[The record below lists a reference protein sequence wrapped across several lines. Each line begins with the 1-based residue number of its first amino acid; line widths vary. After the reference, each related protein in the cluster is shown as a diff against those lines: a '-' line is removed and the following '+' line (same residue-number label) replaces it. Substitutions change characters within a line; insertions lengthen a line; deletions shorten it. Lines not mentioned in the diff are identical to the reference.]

1 MKKKICCI
9 TCPVGCD
16 IEVTEKDGE
25 YFFKGALCKAG
36 EKYAEKEMISP
47 ERVVC
52 TSIKI
57 KSTLFPLVSVRTSI
71 PVPKGEIFDIL
82 EKLHD
87 AAVEAPVKRG
97 DVVVK
102 NISSNNADIIAT
114 KTIME

>member
-36 EKYAEKEMISP
+36 EKYAEKEITSP

-57 KSTLFPLVSVRTSI
+57 NSSRLPFVSVRTSI
-71 PVPKGEIFDIL
+71 PVPKGEIFSIL
-82 EKLHD
+82 EKLLD
-87 AAVEAPVKRG
+87 VTVSAPVKRG
-97 DVVVK
+97 DVIIK
-102 NISSNNADIIAT
+102 NISSNNSDIIAT
-114 KTIME
+114 KTVPE